1 MSEASAGR
9 GRAAEGAPILAL
21 REAAGH
27 LVRRAQQRHTSL
39 WSQEFDGALTGPQYA
54 VISAIGA
61 ECGLDQ
67 RAVGQRASL
76 DKSSVGDIIAR
87 LEGQGWLRLAKDPSD
102 GRRKT
107 LRLTSLARTALPDI
121 TRRVLLV
128 QERLLAPLPS
138 ATREEF
144 VEALRLVA
152 YAGNPPLPGVAGDQ
166 VLALGSTPG
175 HLIRRTQQV
184 HTVAWT
190 EEVGRNIT
198 APQYAVLSALW
209 AHPDGIDQGTGA
221 DLASLDPS
229 TMADVVARLVRR
241 GWVLRTKDPAD
252 ARRRLLRLPDG
263 VVGELRQLR
272 PAVERVQDR
281 LLRPL
286 ADETTRAGFLHHL
299 GHLAYADD
307 IRP

>member
-1 MSEASAGR
+1 MSEASARR
-9 GRAAEGAPILAL
+9 GPAGEGAPVLAL

-27 LVRRAQQRHTSL
+27 LVRRTQQRHTSL
-39 WSQEFDGALTGPQYA
+39 WSQEFEGTLTGPQYA
-54 VISAIGA
+54 VISAIGS
-61 ECGLDQ
+61 ERGLDQ
-67 RAVGQRASL
+67 RAVGERASL
-76 DKSSVGDIIAR
+76 DKSSAADVIAR
-87 LEGQGWLRLAKDPSD
+87 LEGQGWLQLARDPID
-102 GRRKT
+102 RRRKT
-107 LRLTSLARTALPDI
+107 LRLTTLARTALADI

-152 YAGNPPLPGVAGDQ
+152 YVGNPPLPGVAGEQ

-175 HLIRRTQQV
+175 HLIRRMQQV

-209 AHPDGIDQGTGA
+209 AHPDGIDQGAGA

-229 TMADVVARLVRR
+229 TMADIVARLARR
-241 GWVLRTKDPAD
+241 GWVLKTRDPAD
-252 ARRRLLRLPDG
+252 ARRRLLQLSDG
-263 VVGELRQLR
+263 VAEELRQLR

-281 LLRPL
+281 LLHPL
-286 ADETTRAGFLHHL
+286 ADETVRASFLRQL
-299 GHLAYADD
+299 GCLAYADD

>member
-1 MSEASAGR
+1 MTEASVRHDPAD
-9 GRAAEGAPILAL
+9 EGVLVLAL

-39 WSQEFDGALTGPQYA
+39 WSQEFGGTLTGPQYA
-54 VISAIGA
+54 VISAIGS
-61 ECGLDQ
+61 ERGLDQ

-76 DKSSVGDIIAR
+76 DKSSAADVIAR
-87 LEGQGWLRLAKDPSD
+87 LEGQGWLQLARDSAD
-102 GRRKT
+102 RRRKT
-107 LRLTSLARTALPDI
+107 LRLTTLARTALADI
-121 TRRVLLV
+121 TRRVLVV
-128 QERLLAPLPS
+128 QEQLLAPLPA

-152 YAGNPPLPGVAGDQ
+152 YAGSPPPPGLTGDQ
-166 VLALGSTPG
+166 VLALDSTPG
-175 HLIRRTQQV
+175 HLIRRMQQV

-229 TMADVVARLVRR
+229 TMADIVARLARR
-241 GWVLRTKDPAD
+241 GWVLKAKDPAD
-252 ARRRLLRLPDG
+252 ARRRLLQLSDG
-263 VVGELRQLR
+263 VGDELRQLR

-286 ADETTRAGFLHHL
+286 ADETVRAGFLHHL
-299 GHLAYADD
+299 GRLAYADE